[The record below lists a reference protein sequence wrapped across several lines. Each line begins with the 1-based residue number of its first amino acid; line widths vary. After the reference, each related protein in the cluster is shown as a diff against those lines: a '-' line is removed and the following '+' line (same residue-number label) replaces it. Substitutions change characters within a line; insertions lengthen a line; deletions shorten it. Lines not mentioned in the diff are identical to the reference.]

1 MAELS
6 STKDIEQISMDLLK
20 QSGAIDVFPTPVA
33 RIVSCAD
40 LIVSGEVDL
49 ARHKESFISRIAG
62 TAVNVWENLRGFL
75 DRAEKIIYLD
85 KSVQPSRQNF
95 VQLHETGHDILP
107 WQGAILACADND
119 ETLSPYVK
127 EEFEAEANFFASATL
142 FQHDRFDKEV
152 REMGVGINQ
161 AKVIAKKFGGS
172 IHATLRRM
180 VEFQNRSCA
189 LIVLENRTLLNC
201 TRRDVIQSAA
211 FKRKYGEIFL
221 PVLLDRQYPFAD
233 DYLNHRIFRVDRD
246 VTMPTAAGLVKMKY
260 EYFFNRHCALV
271 LVYAQGDLAK
281 PKGKYIFKEAG
292 GR

>member
-6 STKDIEQISMDLLK
+6 STRDIKQISMDLLK
-20 QSGAIDVFPTPVA
+20 QSGAIDVFPTPVE

-49 ARHKESFISRIAG
+49 AHHKESFISRIAG
-62 TAVNVWENLRGFL
+62 AATSAWDNLRGFL

-85 KSVQPSRQNF
+85 KSVNASRQNF

-107 WQGAILACADND
+107 WQGAALSCADND

-127 EEFEAEANFFASATL
+127 EEFEAEANYFASATL
-142 FQHDRFDKEV
+142 FQQDRFDKEV

-161 AKVIAKKFGGS
+161 AKAIAKKFGAS

-189 LIVLENRTLLNC
+189 LIVLENRTDWNC

-211 FKRKYGEIFL
+211 FKKKYGEIFL
-221 PVLLDRQYPFAD
+221 PALLDRVYPFAD
-233 DYLNHRIFRVDRD
+233 DYLNGRKFRVDCD
-246 VTMPTAAGLVKMKY
+246 VTMPTAAGLIKMKY
-260 EYFFNRHCALV
+260 EFFFNQYCALV
-271 LVYAQGDLAK
+271 LIYAQGDLAK
-281 PKGKYIFKEAG
+281 PKGRYVFKEASE
-292 GR
+292 R